1 MTSDPFFVKFFVFF
15 DHRLYHINYGISE
28 HAVYRLNTLLLH
40 DTEKETCCPVPENNL
55 KVVIVHDAARPLVP
69 SELVEELVI
78 AAEEHGAAGAIR
90 PLVSTVLQAN
100 SDGFLDH
107 SLDRSKHVSSET
119 PQAFQF
125 DILTSAYNKVCFLL
139 LIVMVCMGE

>member
-1 MTSDPFFVKFFVFF
+1 MYDPV
-15 DHRLYHINYGISE
+15 I
-28 HAVYRLNTLLLH
+28 
-40 DTEKETCCPVPENNL
+40 ENNL

-69 SELVEELVI
+69 SELVEELVV

-90 PLVSTVLQAN
+90 PLISTVLQAN

-107 SLDRSKHVSSET
+107 SLDRCKHVSSET

-125 DILTSAYNKVCFLL
+125 DILTSAYNKVYFLS
-139 LIVMVCMGE
+139 LIVLGVILKWIL

>member
-1 MTSDPFFVKFFVFF
+1 M
-15 DHRLYHINYGISE
+15 
-28 HAVYRLNTLLLH
+28 
-40 DTEKETCCPVPENNL
+40 
-55 KVVIVHDAARPLVP
+55 VIVHDAARPLVP
-69 SELVEELVI
+69 SELVEELVV

-139 LIVMVCMGE
+139 LIVMVYTRGLYSYDLRARGVRVWSGFQVLG

>member
-1 MTSDPFFVKFFVFF
+1 M
-15 DHRLYHINYGISE
+15 YG
-28 HAVYRLNTLLLH
+28 
-40 DTEKETCCPVPENNL
+40 PVIESNL

-69 SELVEELVI
+69 SELVEELVV

-90 PLVSTVLQAN
+90 PLISTVLQAN

-107 SLDRSKHVSSET
+107 SLDRCKHVSSET

-125 DILTSAYNKVCFLL
+125 DILTSAYNKVYFLS
-139 LIVMVCMGE
+139 LIVMGVILKWIL

>member
-1 MTSDPFFVKFFVFF
+1 MILK
-15 DHRLYHINYGISE
+15 
-28 HAVYRLNTLLLH
+28 
-40 DTEKETCCPVPENNL
+40 KETFCPVPENNL

-139 LIVMVCMGE
+139 LIVMVCMGG